1 MSKLVRSPGRDLGW
15 ALLDEPLENM
25 FQGVF
30 RPMRLWGE
38 ENGQDLVPAVDVAE
52 HDHEYVVKAELPGV
66 KKDDIDVTL
75 ENGLLTISAESKQE
89 SEGKE
94 KGRIIRQER
103 RYGKYARRLRLDT
116 EIDEKKVKASYA
128 DGMLE
133 LVLPK
138 AEAVRPKKIAV
149 DVY

>member
-1 MSKLVRSPGRDLGW
+1 MTKLVRSPARELGW
-15 ALLDEPLENM
+15 GLFDDHLDNL

-30 RPMRLWGE
+30 RPMRTLRE

-52 HDHEYVVKAELPGV
+52 RDHEYVIKAELPGV
-66 KKDDIDVTL
+66 KKDDMDVTL
-75 ENGLLTISAESKQE
+75 ENGLLTITAETKQE
-89 SEGKE
+89 SEEKE

-103 RYGKYARRLRLDT
+103 RYGRYVRSLRLDT
-116 EIDEKKVKASYA
+116 EIDEKNVKARYK

-138 AEAVRPKKIAV
+138 SETVRAKKIAV
-149 DVY
+149 DVR

>member
-15 ALLDEPLENM
+15 GPLDEPFENIY
-25 FQGVF
+25 QGFF
-30 RPMRLWGE
+30 RPMRLSGE
-38 ENGQDLVPAVDVAE
+38 ENGQDLAPAVDVAE

-89 SEGKE
+89 SVGKE

-103 RYGKYARRLRLDT
+103 RYGKYVRRLRLDT

-138 AEAVRPKKIAV
+138 AEAARPKKIAV
-149 DVY
+149 DVH